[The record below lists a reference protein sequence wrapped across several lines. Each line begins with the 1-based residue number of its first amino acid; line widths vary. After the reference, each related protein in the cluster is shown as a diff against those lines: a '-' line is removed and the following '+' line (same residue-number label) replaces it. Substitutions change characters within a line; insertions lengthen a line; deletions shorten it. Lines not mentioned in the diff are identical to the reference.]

1 MFRVQ
6 VTKNV
11 IDAKKSINGIQS
23 LLFFATYWIFSS
35 FPIPTWNPCSSSF
48 PFLLLSSF
56 GRLSDLVF
64 RMQSKW
70 FFFLFLYIP
79 FRPHINGD
87 NLDVSF
93 YTCYSMHL
101 LANLYVNNNVMALCK
116 TSNTLTK
123 MFGDDKWCPRN
134 DIQRRSQ
141 SPPSYPRFICNIRKI
156 SMNCVSTLSNAN
168 EFWPRWQRMESTAL
182 CVHLAWNEGALND
195 MVFASRW
202 TNYTRFSCMDW
213 ASLVVHVVNN
223 IRELNFEY
231 PAIQKKKQNRKNRL
245 VIQRTSLM
253 KMAISTA
260 ELCRTITRYNTHRG

>member
-1 MFRVQ
+1 MD
-6 VTKNV
+6 
-11 IDAKKSINGIQS
+11 I
-23 LLFFATYWIFSS
+23 LLLPDSDKESVFFF
-35 FPIPTWNPCSSSF
+35 FPISSPLFIRSF
-48 PFLLLSSF
+48 IRFGIPNAVEVILLLISVYSISSTHSES
-56 GRLSDLVF
+56 GVR
-64 RMQSKW
+64 
-70 FFFLFLYIP
+70 
-79 FRPHINGD
+79 INGD

-141 SPPSYPRFICNIRKI
+141 SPPSYSRFICNIWKL

-213 ASLVVHVVNN
+213 ASLVMHVVNN
-223 IRELNFEY
+223 IRVLNFEY
-231 PAIQKKKQNRKNRL
+231 LANKKKPNRKNRL
-245 VIQRTSLM
+245 VIQRTSHCHSNENGYFHSWTLPNYY
-253 KMAISTA
+253 AI
-260 ELCRTITRYNTHRG
+260 